1 MSVPVTHYI
10 DFEVSN
16 EPWNVYELSDGS
28 RLRARLV
35 LLNVL
40 NTGQYD
46 DLGKPIYQTVHTT
59 LFAVRAP
66 KELKGLPTIPL
77 PDPSELLDYATEV
90 SISRYVVDA
99 WNIYSLE
106 NGATLKMKLIII
118 SIKRSAKYDPFG
130 EPIYVINSQ
139 PVIDLDVPKTLLR
152 KIK

>member
-1 MSVPVTHYI
+1 MSVPVTSYI
-10 DFEVSN
+10 DFDVLN

-46 DLGKPIYQTVHTT
+46 NLGKPIYQTAHTT
-59 LFAVRAP
+59 LFVVRAP
-66 KELKGLPTIPL
+66 KELKGTPTIPL
-77 PDPSELLDYATEV
+77 PDPSELLDYVSDV
-90 SISRYVVDA
+90 SISKPLIDN
-99 WNIYSLE
+99 WNTYSLD
-106 NGATLKMKLIII
+106 NGATLKIKLIIT
-118 SIKRSAKYDPFG
+118 SIKRSSKYDLFG

-139 PVIDLDVPKTLLR
+139 PVVDLDVPKNLLR

>member
-1 MSVPVTHYI
+1 MSVPVTPYI
-10 DFEVSN
+10 DFEVLN

-28 RLRARLV
+28 RLRTRLV

-46 DLGKPIYQTVHTT
+46 DLGKPIYQTANTT
-59 LFAVRAP
+59 LFVVRAP
-66 KELKGLPTIPL
+66 KELKGPPTIPL
-77 PDPSELLDYATEV
+77 PDPSELLDYAIDV
-90 SISRYVVDA
+90 SISRHVVDA

-106 NGATLKMKLIII
+106 NGAKLKMKLIIT
-118 SIKRSAKYDPFG
+118 SIKRSSKYDPFG
-130 EPIYVINSQ
+130 EPIYVISSQ